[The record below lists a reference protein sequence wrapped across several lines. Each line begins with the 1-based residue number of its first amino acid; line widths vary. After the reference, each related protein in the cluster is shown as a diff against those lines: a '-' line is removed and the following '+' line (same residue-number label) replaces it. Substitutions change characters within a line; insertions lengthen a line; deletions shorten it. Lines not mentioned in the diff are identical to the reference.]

1 MTDEAP
7 PKAPTLHLDP
17 ANAALSLRVRVRQII
32 AAQIY
37 VRDTYARYEGLRSLD
52 RELERMG
59 VLGDVLAIC
68 GVPAATV
75 DIPSPNNPN
84 VDEGEQG

>member
-1 MTDEAP
+1 MTEAP

-17 ANAALSLRVRVRQII
+17 ANAALSLRVRVRQIA
-32 AAQIY
+32 AAQEY
-37 VRDTYARYEGLRSLD
+37 VRAVYANYEGLRSLD

-75 DIPSPNNPN
+75 DMPPPSDAN
-84 VDEGEQG
+84 EGEQG